1 MRSRTRIA
9 FAGTIAGL
17 LLTAACSD
25 SSGPSIQSQSAA
37 IAAHFD
43 SIYVDAKARYDSGAT
58 AYEGRVLIASILEI
72 PAALGA
78 LPSPIQVTTAL
89 EPEQW
94 KGYELMELNP
104 TGTDSVFV
112 LIAYR
117 DSDAHSVI
125 VVFFDAS
132 GAPNQGALITDD
144 TTSVAPT
151 SGSAATSF
159 VSASSACLNP
169 PGSLSNPQFDAPLFT
184 SCTLA
189 KFHTALTLEF
199 PSGSIDAG
207 LTSLTFS
214 PTPATINGLR
224 VVDTPSS
231 NSRRLRVLLAAH
243 GFRKR
248 M

>member
-1 MRSRTRIA
+1 MRLRTRIA

-25 SSGPSIQSQSAA
+25 SSGPSVQSQSAA
-37 IAAHFD
+37 LAAHFD
-43 SIYVDAKARYDSGAT
+43 SIYVDAKARNDSGAT
-58 AYEGRVLIASILEI
+58 EYEGRSLIASLLEI
-72 PAALGA
+72 PAAFGA

-89 EPEQW
+89 QPEQW
-94 KGYELMELNP
+94 KGYELVELNP
-104 TGTDSVFV
+104 SSTDSAFV
-112 LIAYR
+112 LVAYR
-117 DSDAHSVI
+117 ESDAHSVI

-132 GAPNQGALITDD
+132 GAPQLGALITGD
-144 TTSVAPT
+144 TISVAPT

-169 PGSLSNPQFDAPLFT
+169 PGSLSNPQFDSPLFT

-199 PSGSIDAG
+199 PSGNIDAG

-231 NSRRLRVLLAAH
+231 SSRRLRALLAAH
-243 GFRKR
+243 SVRKR